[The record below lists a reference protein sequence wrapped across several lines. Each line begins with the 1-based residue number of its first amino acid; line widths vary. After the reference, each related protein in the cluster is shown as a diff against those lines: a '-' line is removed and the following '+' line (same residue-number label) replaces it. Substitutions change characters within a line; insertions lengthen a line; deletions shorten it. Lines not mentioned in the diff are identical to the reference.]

1 MWEKR
6 PPTKTFEPSV
16 AAATDVTS
24 LSAAGVQPETS
35 APVVPF
41 TAASRV
47 RAVELIVVKLPPAY
61 TVDPIIAIPKTLAFA
76 CALKDVTTPAV
87 VTDPRRLRFF
97 PSIVVKSPPRYTVE
111 PERTIARTAPDA
123 LGARDV
129 TAPVERLNAATW
141 FRTAVWP
148 VWSSTSVN
156 VPPRYTVLPL
166 TAIAIT
172 RPLVCHVESGAG
184 AMVASAGGA
193 HASAMPA
200 AAAMVAIVP
209 LIFTA

>member
-1 MWEKR
+1 M
-6 PPTKTFEPSV
+6 
-16 AAATDVTS
+16 
-24 LSAAGVQPETS
+24 
-35 APVVPF
+35 
-41 TAASRV
+41 
-47 RAVELIVVKLPPAY
+47 
-61 TVDPIIAIPKTLAFA
+61 IPKTLAFA

-97 PSIVVKSPPRYTVE
+97 PSIVVKSPPRYTVD
-111 PERTIARTAPDA
+111 PETTIARTAPDA
-123 LGARDV
+123 LGAHDV

-200 AAAMVAIVP
+200 AAAIVAIVP
-209 LIFTA
+209 LVFTACPPVASRAPAVCPRPRNLSIRKRRGGRALGVEDGPEAGDALADRVGRRMR